1 MTTTMKAVTYP
12 NLGWETAADLYL
24 PPSFDEGR
32 EYPAIVSTHPMGS
45 CKEQTAGNVYAKGL
59 AQEGFVVLVHDAS
72 FQGASGGMPRFIEDP
87 AIRVS
92 DIRFAVDY
100 LQSLPYVDA
109 ARIGAIGVCGGGAY
123 TVHAGITDHRIK
135 ALASITGVNYGR
147 LIREG
152 FADFKPLE
160 FIENMAK
167 MRTAEAQGG
176 ARHMVD
182 LLPASIEAARQ
193 SGTTDIDVL
202 EATEYY
208 KTACGRQPGS
218 ATSQLMSFSLQ
229 QRRHG
234 LGRVPERRDPA
245 HPAAAGG
252 DRQQARRLRRLP
264 RRLGNLRP
272 RRVPAQGDRRSRRL
286 VALRPVRQARARG
299 HRHGQGRAL
308 LQGDPVM
315 RNVLILGASGQI
327 AQWVVKDLAR
337 RQDVAQTLLVRPP
350 PGSWAIRRP
359 TPGA

>member
-160 FIENMAK
+160 FIENTAK

-218 ATSQLMSFSLQ
+218 ATSQLMSFSSAAMGWDAFLNAETLLTQ
-229 QRRHG
+229 PLLVVIGSKPGAFGAYRDG
-234 LGRVPERRDPA
+234 WEIYGR
-245 HPAAAGG
+245 AA
-252 DRQQARRLRRLP
+252 
-264 RRLGNLRP
+264 
-272 RRVPAQGDRRSRRL
+272 SRRKEIV
-286 VALRPVRQARARG
+286 VAEGWSHYDLYDKPEPVA
-299 HRHGQGRAL
+299 
-308 LQGDPVM
+308 
-315 RNVLILGASGQI
+315 I
-327 AQWVVKDLAR
+327 AMAKVVPFFKE
-337 RQDVAQTLLVRPP
+337 TL
-350 PGSWAIRRP
+350 
-359 TPGA
+359 